1 MDIDTFLLERH
12 QSLYENAVE
21 INLTESGVEPL
32 SPGELLDGED
42 IERLLALRLG
52 YGHTEGTP
60 DLRAAVA
67 TWYPG
72 AIADNVLVTTGTAE
86 ANFIATWALTG
97 PGTSIAFMV
106 PNFMQIHG
114 LGRAFGADVR
124 TFPLIRSNRWHVDLD
139 ALRSVV
145 DKTTRLIAIVNPN
158 NPTGT
163 IIRDDDLDAIAEIA
177 DGVGAWVLSDEIYRG
192 AELDGHA
199 ETPTFW
205 GRYDKTIVTASTSKS
220 LAHAGLRIGW
230 AVAAEP
236 MIGELMR
243 RQDYSTIGTGPI
255 NQFLAARLLEP
266 DRRGKILGR
275 SRSILQANIDVI
287 DRWVGRSGGLLS
299 YDRPEAGGMAFVAYD
314 LPVGSE
320 ELARRAREDESVL
333 VVAGAWFGLEGHIRI
348 GTGGERETLEDGLQ
362 RLDRV
367 FARIAATR

>member
-1 MDIDTFLLERH
+1 MDIDTFLLERN
-12 QSLYENAVE
+12 QSLYENEVE

-32 SPGELLDGED
+32 SAGELLDGED
-42 IERLLALRLG
+42 IDQLLALRLG

-60 DLRAAVA
+60 DLRAAIA

-72 AIADNVLVTTGTAE
+72 AAADNVLVTTGTAE
-86 ANFIATWALTG
+86 ANFVASWALTG

-139 ALRSVV
+139 TLRSVV
-145 DKTTRLIAIVNPN
+145 DETTRLIAIVNPN

-320 ELARRAREDESVL
+320 ELARRARENESVL
-333 VVAGAWFGLEGHIRI
+333 VVAGS